1 MLQTSPQKAPV
12 KEILKYLGNHG
23 ERLDTEIAIA
33 TGLSRT
39 NVRIYLSEL
48 ASQGEI
54 MTCLS
59 IKYENGKKIEGISC
73 RLTGFI
79 PPASPGRKSKAQT
92 KSS

>member
-1 MLQTSPQKAPV
+1 MLYNTAVKTPV
-12 KEILKYLGNHG
+12 KEILNYLSSHG
-23 ERLDTEIAIA
+23 ERLDTEIAVA
-33 TGLSRT
+33 TGISRT
-39 NVRIYLSEL
+39 NVRLYLSEL

-59 IKYENGKKIEGISC
+59 IKYEKGKKIEGISC

-79 PPASPGRKSKAQT
+79 PPASPGRKSKAQI

>member
-1 MLQTSPQKAPV
+1 MLQTSSQKAPI
-12 KEILKYLGNHG
+12 KEILKYLDNHG

-59 IKYENGKKIEGISC
+59 IKYENGKKVEGISC

-79 PPASPGRKSKAQT
+79 PPASPGRKSKAQP